1 MASDSGGGRARRR
14 RAGPLRWALR
24 GLAAL
29 VLLELALQLAAPIY
43 RAVSGRGEGRL
54 PADSPLTVLC
64 VGDSHT
70 FGLNMPK
77 LASYPERLAVLLGQR
92 FESPVSVVN
101 RGVPG
106 HNAAQVVAALPED
119 LREVQPDVVVILAGI
134 NDTWNRDAESGDSDW
149 LGRLRLVRLA
159 RVLAAGVTSAQASPH
174 FEVKSDAQGRIVVDR
189 GHGEQPV
196 NMGAGAIGVRAGDEL
211 AASVQAQLRRALS
224 LVREDGARPVL
235 MTYAES
241 GGDFTTVNRAVREL
255 AAAEGVLLVDH
266 ERDFAGHFARDGYAS
281 LMLNDHHPNAR
292 GYALMAEAVDHA
304 MAEAGWL
311 AAPTARATSG
321 APDADGRGGVALA
334 LSLDASGQ
342 LLLAGPAG
350 APFQLLVAGAA
361 GPDAGFLAG
370 TTRIPLQDDALLA
383 LSRVE
388 PSFSGRL
395 GPDGSAR
402 VAVPAALRQA
412 GAGREWA
419 ACAVLLGERPEDPP
433 VTAVS
438 TPVALRF

>member
-1 MASDSGGGRARRR
+1 MTPGSERAGGTRPRRR

-43 RAVSGRGEGRL
+43 RAVAGRGEGRL
-54 PADSPLTVLC
+54 AADAPLTVLC

-70 FGLNMPK
+70 FGLNMPQ
-77 LASYPERLAVLLGQR
+77 LCSYPERLSVLLGQR
-92 FESPVSVVN
+92 FDAPVAVVN

-106 HNAAQVVAALPED
+106 HNSAQVVAALPDD
-119 LREVQPDVVVILAGI
+119 LQQVRPDVVLILAGI
-134 NDTWNRDAESGDSDW
+134 NDTWNRDAEGGGSDW

-159 RVLAAGVTSAQASPH
+159 RVLLAGVTSPH
-174 FEVKSDAQGRIVVDR
+174 FEVRSDAQGRIVVDR

-211 AASVQAQLRRALS
+211 AAAVQAQLRRALA

-241 GGDFTTVNRAVREL
+241 AGDFATVNRAVREL

-266 ERDFAGHFARDGYAS
+266 ERDFSAHFAQQGYAS

-292 GYALMAEAVDHA
+292 GYALMAEAVDRA

-311 AAPTARATSG
+311 AAAAAPAAGG
-321 APDADGRGGVALA
+321 AEPGDAIVDAALA
-334 LSLDASGQ
+334 LSLEADGG
-342 LLLAGPAG
+342 LLLSGPAG

-361 GPDAGFLAG
+361 GPDGGLPAGER
-370 TTRIPLQDDALLA
+370 RIPLQDDALLA

-395 GPDGSAR
+395 GADGTAR

-419 ACAVLLGERPEDPP
+419 ACAVLLGERPGDPP
-433 VTAVS
+433 ITAVS
-438 TPVALRF
+438 PTVALRF